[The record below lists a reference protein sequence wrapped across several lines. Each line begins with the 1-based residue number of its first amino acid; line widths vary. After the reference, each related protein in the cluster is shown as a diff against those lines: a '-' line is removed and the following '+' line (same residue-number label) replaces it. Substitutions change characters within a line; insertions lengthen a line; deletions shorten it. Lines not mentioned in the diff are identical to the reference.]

1 MIRISQALLAAIL
14 VFPGSAQAQT
24 TAPPAGA
31 APGSDASKSAAQAG
45 PPSRRYRFSHV
56 EDGVLRLDNET
67 GQVMLCKAQAGAWA
81 CKELPEQR
89 VALDA
94 EIDRLKA
101 QNQALQS
108 QIEAMQKVVI
118 SADERAVLS
127 EKIVSLRGENDALKS
142 QTEATQKLMI
152 SADERAVLS
161 EKIVS
166 LKAENDALKRQNESA
181 KNQVTVLETLMGA
194 QSEREAQ
201 KAEIAGL
208 KSANDI
214 LTSQLASL
222 QTQIEALQKQIAE
235 LTARRTPE
243 GVPPAKQSDAR
254 QPLREDLER
263 ARHHGRSLAAHG
275 RDDHQS
281 AKGHDAEELSELRNV
296 PAAAVVRLSPISRSV
311 ADTLFVFAIVGQFV
325 GVVLDLLLVI
335 FVLVVVVIIVGEVVV
350 LVLVGQLEF
359 EGRVAGDTY

>member
-1 MIRISQALLAAIL
+1 MIRISLPLLAAIL

-89 VALDA
+89 AALDA

-108 QIEAMQKVVI
+108 QIEAMQKLVI

-127 EKIVSLRGENDALKS
+127 EKIVSLK
-142 QTEATQKLMI
+142 
-152 SADERAVLS
+152 V
-161 EKIVS
+161 
-166 LKAENDALKRQNESA
+166 ENDALKRQNESA

-201 KAEIAGL
+201 KAEIAGF
-208 KSANDI
+208 KSANEV
-214 LTSQLASL
+214 LTNQLASL
-222 QTQIEALQKQIAE
+222 QTQTEALQKQIAE
-235 LTARRTPE
+235 LTAPPPRPPE
-243 GVPPAKQSDAR
+243 EVPPAKQSDLKK
-254 QPLREDLER
+254 PLREDLER
-263 ARHHGRSLAAHG
+263 AR
-275 RDDHQS
+275 
-281 AKGHDAEELSELRNV
+281 
-296 PAAAVVRLSPISRSV
+296 
-311 ADTLFVFAIVGQFV
+311 AIVEEAWRR
-325 GVVLDLLLVI
+325 VVEM
-335 FVLVVVVIIVGEVVV
+335 IINLQKDMMQKG
-350 LVLVGQLEF
+350 
-359 EGRVAGDTY
+359 